1 MPSRLLK
8 HCFPTSVSR
17 SLSHLVHIK
26 MGDNKAED
34 QNIYFSYKVGAILGS
49 EDSLDGLHFKER
61 TATAVFAL
69 SMSKVGTAEQ
79 NKMNIS

>member
-17 SLSHLVHIK
+17 SLFHLVHIK
-26 MGDNKAED
+26 MGDNKAKD

-49 EDSLDGLHFKER
+49 EDSLDGLHFKE

-69 SMSKVGTAEQ
+69 AMSKIGTADQ